1 MNHINIIRLSLLE
14 LGCSDF
20 EVQIYEYLCK
30 QKSGITELAK
40 HFDVH
45 RKKIYLSLESLESL
59 GIVLRSQNYSR
70 QISIAPPNHIL
81 TLLKLK
87 TSKTNKMAQELNTI
101 LPDLLSDFESKN
113 HTNWV
118 AFAKGENDFLNH
130 YDSFIKEAKN
140 DIVCFINPLIFN
152 EVIDFSFVKHW
163 SKNRQSK
170 NLSIRILAPK
180 EYEYLYK
187 NDPDLES
194 TKKFLR
200 EIRYIHNN
208 YKFQGTVH
216 ISGPLVLLF
225 DTIALKAVKIDNAI
239 IANTLQTMFELE
251 WNRVK

>member
-1 MNHINIIRLSLLE
+1 MSLLE

-20 EVQIYEYLCK
+20 EVLIYEYLTK
-30 QKSGITELAK
+30 HKIGITELAK

-45 RKKIYLSLESLESL
+45 RKKIYLTLESLESM
-59 GIVLRSQNYSR
+59 GIVLQSESYSR

-87 TSKTNKMAQELNTI
+87 TSKTNKMAQELNTV
-101 LPDLLSDFESKN
+101 LPDLLLEYESKN

-118 AFAKGENDFLNH
+118 DFAQGENDFLNH
-130 YDSFIKEAKN
+130 YDSFIKEAKY

-152 EVIDFSFVKHW
+152 EIIDFSFVKHW

-170 NLSIRILAPK
+170 SLGIRILAPK

-194 TKKFLR
+194 KQKFLR
-200 EIRYIHNN
+200 EIRYMNSR

-216 ISGPLVLLF
+216 ISGSLVLLF
-225 DTIALKAVKIDNAI
+225 DTISLKAVRIDNSI
-239 IANTLQTMFELE
+239 IAGTLQTMFELE
-251 WNRVK
+251 WNRTK